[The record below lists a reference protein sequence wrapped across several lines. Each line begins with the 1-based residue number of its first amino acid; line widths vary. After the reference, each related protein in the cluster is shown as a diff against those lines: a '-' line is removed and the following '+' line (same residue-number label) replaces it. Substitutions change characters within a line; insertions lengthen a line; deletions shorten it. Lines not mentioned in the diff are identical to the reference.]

1 MAGLIREPVRV
12 VIINTKYVETDV
24 RSFKSVVQEFTG
36 KDSAPPGNSDHK
48 HLKRTLSRKSTSMDE
63 IRDKRVPL
71 DVSDKVSYAGGDQV
85 LMRNL
90 SFKEF
95 EGLLNEMPSID
106 ELYRSWADIFMH

>member
-12 VIINTKYVETDV
+12 VIINTQYVETDV

-48 HLKRTLSRKSTSMDE
+48 HLKRGLSRKLTSMDE
-63 IRDKRVPL
+63 IRAKRVRL
-71 DVSDKVSYAGGDQV
+71 DVSDTVPHAGGDQV
-85 LMRNL
+85 LMRDL

-95 EGLLNEMPSID
+95 EGLLKEMPSMD
-106 ELYRSWADIFMH
+106 ELYRLWADI